1 MTKIIIYNQE
11 QLEVAIQDLRN
22 SFEKNKRINLS
33 YEKASKEKTNKQI
46 GFLFAA
52 LINGI
57 TDYLQ
62 ECGFNVDAEDVRYK
76 LYSDVAEVLPE
87 MVIDKQI
94 FGGKPRIKH
103 LGDMDRE
110 LMSKFIDTI
119 FYLLDTSPLYA
130 GIQLHPSV
138 YYNYLWHLDPEE
150 IKIAQTTNLPERD
163 EYYLEYVHNCPCM
176 VCGIQHRSHA
186 HHAKIPKYVSNSKK
200 TPDWTAIPLCYLHH
214 LQIAHNE
221 GHKCLEEKLK
231 WLPYDLETVCRIS
244 YLRWKFKNGTK

>member
-1 MTKIIIYNQE
+1 MKCIICSPE
-11 QLEVAIQDLRN
+11 QLKICIKDMEELL
-22 SFEKNKRINLS
+22 KNNKKINLS
-33 YEKASKEKTNKQI
+33 YEIAHNPKSRKQV

-119 FYLLDTSPLYA
+119 FYLLDINPLYA

-150 IKIAQTTNLPERD
+150 VKIAQTTNLPERD
-163 EYYLEYVHNCPCM
+163 KDYLAYVHNCPCM
-176 VCGIQHRSHA
+176 VCGLQHRSHA

-214 LQIAHNE
+214 LQLAHGE

-231 WLPYDLETVCRIS
+231 WLPFDLETVCRIS
-244 YLRWKFKNGTK
+244 YLRWKFKNGRI